1 MVPDWAK
8 ASAQANRSVPV
19 NTRKKLS
26 RSLGAI
32 VFLVGIL
39 LGMALAGSAV
49 WADFEA
55 QFYGFDHMGDE
66 PIRTLRCP
74 VLMTASETGR
84 ISASFAN
91 GTQKPIQQMVR
102 ADFSNFGPAR
112 SVRAT
117 YSLTPGE
124 KLRVDWAVTSA
135 DIDLRWFIFARVYAY
150 PAYPYPFREATCGI
164 MVINLPGITGGQLFA
179 LALSVCLVCILIG
192 LGLWEKNR
200 PPQRGRRLD
209 AATAMKFLAVIVL
222 LALLTSLRDWWMIAG
237 LFLIVAVVLINVL
250 VYSVLTEGAGLE

>member
-1 MVPDWAK
+1 VE
-8 ASAQANRSVPV
+8 
-19 NTRKKLS
+19 TRRNLS
-26 RSLGAI
+26 RTLGAI
-32 VFLVGIL
+32 VFFVGIL
-39 LGMALAGSAV
+39 LGMALAGSAA

-55 QFYGFDHMGDE
+55 QFYGFDHMGRE

-91 GTQKPIQQMVR
+91 GTQRPIQQMVR

-117 YSLTPGE
+117 YSLAPGE

-164 MVINLPGITGGQLFA
+164 VAINLPGITGGQLFA
-179 LALSVCLVCILIG
+179 VMITACLLGILIG
-192 LGLWEKNR
+192 LGLWEKSR
-200 PPQRGRRLD
+200 SPQRGRRLD
-209 AATAMKFLAVIVL
+209 AAAAMKLLAVIVL
-222 LALLTSLRDWWMIAG
+222 LALLTSFRDWWMIAG
-237 LFLIVAVVLINVL
+237 LLVILALVLINVL